1 MDAIKGFFLWP
12 FISLYYYSKFTI
24 GSLIALIPT
33 IIYLIRYGIHSL
45 DSFVDLFNYLKHFP
59 FGLSIFSGIVTF
71 YAPYTGKYTMH
82 CLACKRETSIYYIND
97 RAILNAYSLLLSL
110 YRINIW

>member
-1 MDAIKGFFLWP
+1 MDAIKGFFIWP

-24 GSLIALIPT
+24 GSLIALLPT
-33 IIYLIRYGIHSL
+33 ILYLIRYGIHSL

-71 YAPYTGKYTMH
+71 YSPYTG
-82 CLACKRETSIYYIND
+82 N
-97 RAILNAYSLLLSL
+97 
-110 YRINIW
+110 